1 MELEKRVPPIKN
13 KNPEPWT
20 RGSLQNLGGDNTTHY
35 GLTLG
40 IV

>member
-1 MELEKRVPPIKN
+1 MELEKRVPPN
-13 KNPEPWT
+13 KIPEPGT
-20 RGSLQNLGGDNTTHY
+20 RGSLQNLGRDNISHY